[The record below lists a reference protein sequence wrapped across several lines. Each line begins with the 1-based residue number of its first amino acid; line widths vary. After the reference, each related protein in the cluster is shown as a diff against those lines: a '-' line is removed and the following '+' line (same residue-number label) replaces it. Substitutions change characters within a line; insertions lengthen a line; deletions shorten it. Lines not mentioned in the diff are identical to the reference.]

1 MRAIGVTEF
10 GGPEALTVVEL
21 PIPDPGPGQVRV
33 RVSAAAVS
41 PADTLLR
48 AGALAAR
55 LAEFP
60 PPYIPGMDA
69 SGVID
74 AIGPHSDGR
83 LALGEPVVAILM
95 QASAL
100 GGAYAD
106 YVIAPAT
113 SVVRAPVG
121 ATPPEASTLLMNA
134 LTAQLT
140 LDALTLRPGDWLAVT
155 GAAGAYG
162 AYVVQLAAAA
172 GIRVIA
178 DASAMDEDLV
188 RALGATHVVPRGD
201 GFAASVRAIVPDGV
215 QALADGALLTHAV
228 QGAIADSGAIAVL
241 RGWAGPADRDISI
254 HPIAVAS
261 AGADTAA
268 LTRLVA
274 QAEAGIV
281 TLRVADV
288 LPAEQ
293 AAEAHRRMQA
303 GGVRGR
309 IVLDFS

>member
-10 GGPEALTVVEL
+10 GGPEALKVVEL
-21 PIPDPGPGQVRV
+21 PIPDPGPSQVRI
-33 RVSAAAVS
+33 RVTAAAVS

-55 LAEFP
+55 LAKFP

-83 LALGEPVVAILM
+83 LALGDSVVAILM

-106 YVIAPAT
+106 YVIAPAA

-121 ATPPEASTLLMNA
+121 ASPPEASTLLMNA

-140 LDALTLRPGDWLAVT
+140 LDALALRPGDWLAVT

-162 AYVVQLAAAA
+162 AYVVQLASAA
-172 GIRVIA
+172 GISVIA
-178 DASAMDEDLV
+178 DASAADEDLV
-188 RALGATHVVPRGD
+188 RTLGATHVVPRGD
-201 GFAASVRAIVPDGV
+201 GFTASVRAIAPDGV
-215 QALADGALLTHAV
+215 PALADGALLTQAV
-228 QGAIADSGAIAVL
+228 QGAITDDGAIAVL
-241 RGWAGPADRDISI
+241 RGWTGPAERGITI

-261 AGADTAA
+261 ASADTAA
-268 LTRLVA
+268 LERLVA
-274 QAEAGIV
+274 RAEEGIV
-281 TLRVADV
+281 TLRVADI
-288 LPAEQ
+288 LPAEE
-293 AAEAHRRMQA
+293 AVEAHRRMQA

-309 IVLDFS
+309 IILDFS